1 MLASSSLTAGP
12 SMKCW
17 LSHTFSIA
25 AWISAAMD
33 KYCGVRASSGTCMGE
48 LVFASVT
55 AMGQL
60 RLRVLDGAVILSAL
74 ISVVFAEPLDEL
86 SDPHFDRRR
95 GPVPHVPDEVIDV
108 GVGLVHVA
116 GLQRQEVLHRLAP
129 EAVLDD
135 LDVAQQ
141 LHRLTVADV
150 VEPKRRRAR
159 GRVGSLAVPARIRL
173 RDALR
178 GPHYSLGDVID
189 IGEVAPVVSVVEHID
204 RLAFEDVA
212 REEEERHVGAP
223 PRSVH
228 REETQ
233 PRGRHLEER

>member
-33 KYCGVRASSGTCMGE
+33 KYCGLRSSRGTCMAG

-95 GPVPHVPDEVIDV
+95 GPVPHVADEVIDV

-116 GLQRQEVLHRLAP
+116 GLQRQEVLHCLAP
-129 EAVLDD
+129 EAVLDEP
-135 LDVAQQ
+135 DVPQQ
-141 LHRLTVADV
+141 FHRLTVPA
-150 VEPKRRRAR
+150 VEEPNLRRAR
-159 GRVGSLAVPARIRL
+159 SRVW
-173 RDALR
+173 
-178 GPHYSLGDVID
+178 SLGR
-189 IGEVAPVVSVVEHID
+189 P
-204 RLAFEDVA
+204 
-212 REEEERHVGAP
+212 
-223 PRSVH
+223 
-228 REETQ
+228 
-233 PRGRHLEER
+233 